1 MKERVP
7 SSGRKGIVRDRAGK
21 RRVEA
26 KPSRPEPRVL
36 TTMRLRQSLRKD
48 LEATAARNRR
58 SVADVAQ
65 ELLDEALRMRHCPGI
80 YFADEPSGRTA
91 KIGGTGLGVWEVVR
105 DLSRDQDSGRIRKAF
120 PQLSQAQVTAALMYY
135 SRYRDEVQAKIDTN
149 AALTPESIERQYP
162 GLVRFT
168 R

>member
-1 MKERVP
+1 
-7 SSGRKGIVRDRAGK
+7 
-21 RRVEA
+21 
-26 KPSRPEPRVL
+26 
-36 TTMRLRQSLRKD
+36 MRLRQSLRKD

-65 ELLDEALRMRHCPGI
+65 ELLDEALRMRYCPGI

-105 DLSRDQDSGRIRKAF
+105 DFSLDQDSGRIRKAF

-135 SRYRDEVQAKIDTN
+135 ARYRDEVQARIDAN
-149 AALTPESIERQYP
+149 AAMTPATIEKQYP

>member
-1 MKERVP
+1 MSNPR
-7 SSGRKGIVRDRAGK
+7 SGSGRQRSTRARKGMGSA
-21 RRVEA
+21 EA

-58 SVADVAQ
+58 SVSDVAQ
-65 ELLDEALRMRHCPGI
+65 ELLDEALRMRQCPGI

-91 KIGGTGLGVWEVVR
+91 KIGGTGLGVWEVLR
-105 DLSRDQDSGRIRKAF
+105 DFSRDQDAGRIRKAF

-135 SRYRDEVQAKIDTN
+135 TRYRDEVQARIDAN
-149 AALTPESIERQYP
+149 AAMAPETIERQYP

-168 R
+168 Q